1 MQLEQYIDY
10 TNLKPDATRADIE
23 ELCKIAKERGYANVC
38 VNGAYVSLCRQ
49 LLRGSGVG
57 VACVVGFPLGASATE
72 VKAFEAAKAV
82 EDGADEIDMVMAVG
96 ALKGGDFD
104 YVANDLKGGDFD
116 YVTKDIAAVKHACGV
131 TLKVIIEECL
141 LTDEQIAEAAKICVR
156 SGADIVKTSTGFS
169 KAGATLHAVE
179 IIKANCG
186 DLGIKA
192 AGGIRDAETARA
204 FIEAGATRI
213 GASAKL

>member
-38 VNGAYVSLCRQ
+38 VNGAYVALCKQ
-49 LLRGSGVG
+49 SLRGSGVG
-57 VACVVGFPLGASATE
+57 VACVVGFPLGASTTE

-82 EDGADEIDMVMAVG
+82 EDGADEIDMVMAIG
-96 ALKGGDFD
+96 ALKDGDFD
-104 YVANDLKGGDFD
+104 YVA
-116 YVTKDIAAVKHACGV
+116 KDIAAVKHACGV

-169 KAGATLHAVE
+169 KAGATLHAIE

-192 AGGIRDAETARA
+192 AGGIRDADTARA

>member
-38 VNGAYVSLCRQ
+38 VNGAYVALCRQ

-57 VACVVGFPLGASATE
+57 VACVVGFPLGASTTE

-104 YVANDLKGGDFD
+104 YVAND
-116 YVTKDIAAVKHACGV
+116 IAAVKHACGV

-141 LTDEQIAEAAKICVR
+141 LSEAQIAEAAKICVR

-169 KAGATLHAVE
+169 KAGATLRAVG

>member
-38 VNGAYVSLCRQ
+38 VNGAYVALCRQ

-57 VACVVGFPLGASATE
+57 VACVVGFPLGASTTE

-96 ALKGGDFD
+96 ALKDGDFD
-104 YVANDLKGGDFD
+104 YVA
-116 YVTKDIAAVKHACGV
+116 KDIAAVKHACGV

-141 LTDEQIAEAAKICVR
+141 LTDEQIAEAARICVR

-169 KAGATLHAVE
+169 KAGATLHAIE

-192 AGGIRDAETARA
+192 AGGIRDADTARA

>member
-10 TNLKPDATRADIE
+10 TNLKPDAIRADIE

-38 VNGAYVSLCRQ
+38 VNGAYVALCRQ

-57 VACVVGFPLGASATE
+57 VACVVGFPLGASTTE

-96 ALKGGDFD
+96 ALKDGDFD
-104 YVANDLKGGDFD
+104 YVA
-116 YVTKDIAAVKHACGV
+116 KDIAAVKHACGV

-169 KAGATLHAVE
+169 KAGATLHAIE

>member
-38 VNGAYVSLCRQ
+38 VNGAYVALCKQ

-57 VACVVGFPLGASATE
+57 VACVVGFPLGASTTE

-104 YVANDLKGGDFD
+104 YVA
-116 YVTKDIAAVKHACGV
+116 KDIAAVKHACGV

-141 LTDEQIAEAAKICVR
+141 LTDEQIAEAARICVR

-169 KAGATLHAVE
+169 KVGATLHAIE

>member
-38 VNGAYVSLCRQ
+38 VNGANVALCKQ

-57 VACVVGFPLGASATE
+57 VACVVGFPLGASTTE

-104 YVANDLKGGDFD
+104 YVAND
-116 YVTKDIAAVKHACGV
+116 IAAVKHACGV

-141 LTDEQIAEAAKICVR
+141 LTDEQIAEAARICVR

-169 KAGATLHAVE
+169 KAGATLHAIE

-186 DLGIKA
+186 SLGIKA

>member
-38 VNGAYVSLCRQ
+38 VNGAYVALCRQ

-57 VACVVGFPLGASATE
+57 VACVVGFPLGASTTE

-82 EDGADEIDMVMAVG
+82 EDGADEIDMVMAIG
-96 ALKGGDFD
+96 ALKDGDLD
-104 YVANDLKGGDFD
+104 YVA
-116 YVTKDIAAVKHACGV
+116 KDIAAVKHACGV

-186 DLGIKA
+186 SLGIKA
-192 AGGIRDAETARA
+192 AGGIRDADTART

>member
-38 VNGAYVSLCRQ
+38 VNGAYVALCKQ

-57 VACVVGFPLGASATE
+57 VACVVGFPLGASTTE

-104 YVANDLKGGDFD
+104 YVA
-116 YVTKDIAAVKHACGV
+116 KDIAAVKHACGV

>member
-38 VNGAYVSLCRQ
+38 VNGAYVALCRQ

-57 VACVVGFPLGASATE
+57 VACVVGFPLGASTTE

-104 YVANDLKGGDFD
+104 YVA
-116 YVTKDIAAVKHACGV
+116 KDIAAVKHACGV

-169 KAGATLHAVE
+169 KAGATLHAIE

-186 DLGIKA
+186 SLGIKA

>member
-38 VNGAYVSLCRQ
+38 VNGAYVALCRQ

-57 VACVVGFPLGASATE
+57 VACVVGFPLGASTTE

-104 YVANDLKGGDFD
+104 YVA
-116 YVTKDIAAVKHACGV
+116 KDIAAVKHACGV

-141 LTDEQIAEAAKICVR
+141 LTDEQIAEAARICVR

-169 KAGATLHAVE
+169 KAGATLHAIE

-192 AGGIRDAETARA
+192 AGGIRDADTARA

>member
-38 VNGAYVSLCRQ
+38 VNGAYVALCRQ

-57 VACVVGFPLGASATE
+57 VACVVGFPLGASTTE

-96 ALKGGDFD
+96 ALKDGDFD
-104 YVANDLKGGDFD
+104 YVA
-116 YVTKDIAAVKHACGV
+116 KDIAAVKHACGV

-141 LTDEQIAEAAKICVR
+141 LTDEQIAEAARICVR

-169 KAGATLHAVE
+169 KAGATLHAIE

>member
-38 VNGAYVSLCRQ
+38 VNGAYVALCKQ

-57 VACVVGFPLGASATE
+57 VACVVGFPLGASTTE

-104 YVANDLKGGDFD
+104 YVA
-116 YVTKDIAAVKHACGV
+116 KDIAAVKHACGV

-141 LTDEQIAEAAKICVR
+141 LTDEQIAEAARICVR

-169 KAGATLHAVE
+169 KAGATLHAIE

-186 DLGIKA
+186 GLGIKA
-192 AGGIRDAETARA
+192 AGGIRDVETARA

>member
-104 YVANDLKGGDFD
+104 YVAND
-116 YVTKDIAAVKHACGV
+116 IAAVKHACGV

-186 DLGIKA
+186 SLGIKA

>member
-10 TNLKPDATRADIE
+10 TDLKPDATRADIE

-38 VNGAYVSLCRQ
+38 VNGAYVALCKQ

-57 VACVVGFPLGASATE
+57 VACVVGFPLGASTIE

-104 YVANDLKGGDFD
+104 YVA
-116 YVTKDIAAVKHACGV
+116 KDIAAVKHACGV

-141 LTDEQIAEAAKICVR
+141 LTDEQIAEAARICVR

-169 KAGATLHAVE
+169 KAGATLHAIE

-186 DLGIKA
+186 SLGIKA

>member
-38 VNGAYVSLCRQ
+38 VNGAYVALCKQ

-57 VACVVGFPLGASATE
+57 VACVVGFPLGASTTE

-104 YVANDLKGGDFD
+104 YVA
-116 YVTKDIAAVKHACGV
+116 KDIAAVKHACGV

-141 LTDEQIAEAAKICVR
+141 LTDEQIAEAARICVR

-169 KAGATLHAVE
+169 KAGATLHAIG

>member
-38 VNGAYVSLCRQ
+38 VNGAYVALCRQ

-57 VACVVGFPLGASATE
+57 VACVVGFPLGASTTE

-96 ALKGGDFD
+96 ALKDGDFD
-104 YVANDLKGGDFD
+104 YVA
-116 YVTKDIAAVKHACGV
+116 KDIAAVKHACGV

-169 KAGATLHAVE
+169 KAGATLHAIG

>member
-38 VNGAYVSLCRQ
+38 VNGAYVALCRQ

-57 VACVVGFPLGASATE
+57 VACVVGFPLGASTTE

-82 EDGADEIDMVMAVG
+82 ADGADEIDMVMAVG

-104 YVANDLKGGDFD
+104 YVA
-116 YVTKDIAAVKHACGV
+116 KDIAAVKHACGV

-169 KAGATLHAVE
+169 KAGATLHAIE

>member
-1 MQLEQYIDY
+1 MQLEQYIDF

-57 VACVVGFPLGASATE
+57 VACVVGFPLGASTTE

-104 YVANDLKGGDFD
+104 YVAN
-116 YVTKDIAAVKHACGV
+116 DIAAVKHACGV

-169 KAGATLHAVE
+169 KAGATLHAVG

>member
-38 VNGAYVSLCRQ
+38 VNGAYVALCRQ

-57 VACVVGFPLGASATE
+57 VACVVGFPLGASTTE

-104 YVANDLKGGDFD
+104 YVA
-116 YVTKDIAAVKHACGV
+116 KDIAAVKHACGV

-141 LTDEQIAEAAKICVR
+141 LTDEQIAEAAQICVR

-169 KAGATLHAVE
+169 KAGATLHAIE

-192 AGGIRDAETARA
+192 AGGIRDADTARA

>member
-38 VNGAYVSLCRQ
+38 VNGAYVALCRQ

-57 VACVVGFPLGASATE
+57 VACVVGFPLGASTTE

-104 YVANDLKGGDFD
+104 YVAN
-116 YVTKDIAAVKHACGV
+116 DIAAVKHACGV

-169 KAGATLHAVE
+169 KAGATLHAIE

-192 AGGIRDAETARA
+192 AGGIRDADTARA

>member
-57 VACVVGFPLGASATE
+57 VACVVGFPLGASTTE

-104 YVANDLKGGDFD
+104 YVA
-116 YVTKDIAAVKHACGV
+116 KDIAAVKHACGV

-186 DLGIKA
+186 SLGIKA
-192 AGGIRDAETARA
+192 AGGIRDADTARA

>member
-23 ELCKIAKERGYANVC
+23 ELCKIAKDRGYANVC
-38 VNGAYVSLCRQ
+38 VNGAYVALCRQ

-57 VACVVGFPLGASATE
+57 VACVVGFPLGASTTE

-96 ALKGGDFD
+96 ALKDGDFD
-104 YVANDLKGGDFD
+104 YVAN
-116 YVTKDIAAVKHACGV
+116 DIAAVKHACGV

-169 KAGATLHAVE
+169 KAGATLHAIE

>member
-104 YVANDLKGGDFD
+104 YVAND
-116 YVTKDIAAVKHACGV
+116 IAAVKHACGV
-131 TLKVIIEECL
+131 TLKVIIEECM
-141 LTDEQIAEAAKICVR
+141 LTDEQIAEATKICVR

-186 DLGIKA
+186 SLGIKA

>member
-38 VNGAYVSLCRQ
+38 VNGAYVALCKQ

-57 VACVVGFPLGASATE
+57 VACVVGFPLGASTTE

-104 YVANDLKGGDFD
+104 YVA
-116 YVTKDIAAVKHACGV
+116 KDIAAVKHACGA

-141 LTDEQIAEAAKICVR
+141 LTDEQIAEAARICVR

-169 KAGATLHAVE
+169 KAGATLHAIE

-186 DLGIKA
+186 SLGIKA

>member
-38 VNGAYVSLCRQ
+38 VNGAYVALCKQ

-57 VACVVGFPLGASATE
+57 VACVVGFPLGASTTE

-104 YVANDLKGGDFD
+104 YVAND
-116 YVTKDIAAVKHACGV
+116 IAAVKHACGV

-141 LTDEQIAEAAKICVR
+141 LTDEQIAEAARICVR

-169 KAGATLHAVE
+169 KAGATLHAIE

-186 DLGIKA
+186 GFGIKA

>member
-38 VNGAYVSLCRQ
+38 VNGAYVALCRQ

-57 VACVVGFPLGASATE
+57 VACVVGFPLGASTTE

-104 YVANDLKGGDFD
+104 YVA
-116 YVTKDIAAVKHACGV
+116 KDIAAVKHACWV

-141 LTDEQIAEAAKICVR
+141 LTDEQIAEAARICVR

-169 KAGATLHAVE
+169 KAGATLHAIE

>member
-38 VNGAYVSLCRQ
+38 VNGAYVALCKQ

-57 VACVVGFPLGASATE
+57 VACVVGFPLGASTTE

-96 ALKGGDFD
+96 APKGGDFD
-104 YVANDLKGGDFD
+104 YVAN
-116 YVTKDIAAVKHACGV
+116 DIAAVKHACGV

-141 LTDEQIAEAAKICVR
+141 LTDEQIAEAARICVR

-169 KAGATLHAVE
+169 KAGATLHAIE

>member
-38 VNGAYVSLCRQ
+38 VNGAYVALCRQ

-57 VACVVGFPLGASATE
+57 VACVVGFPLGASTTE

-96 ALKGGDFD
+96 ALKDGDFD
-104 YVANDLKGGDFD
+104 YVA
-116 YVTKDIAAVKHACGV
+116 KDIAAVKHACGV

-141 LTDEQIAEAAKICVR
+141 LTDEQIAEATKICVR

-169 KAGATLHAVE
+169 KAGATLHAVG

>member
-38 VNGAYVSLCRQ
+38 VNGAYVALCRQ

-57 VACVVGFPLGASATE
+57 VACVVGFPLGASTTE

-104 YVANDLKGGDFD
+104 YVA
-116 YVTKDIAAVKHACGV
+116 KDIAAVKHACGV

-141 LTDEQIAEAAKICVR
+141 LTDEQIAEAARICVR

-192 AGGIRDAETARA
+192 AGGIRDADTARA

>member
-38 VNGAYVSLCRQ
+38 VNGAYVALCRQ

-104 YVANDLKGGDFD
+104 YVA
-116 YVTKDIAAVKHACGV
+116 KDIAAVKHACGV

-141 LTDEQIAEAAKICVR
+141 LTDEQIAEATKICVR

-186 DLGIKA
+186 SLGIKA

>member
-57 VACVVGFPLGASATE
+57 VACVVGFPLGASTTE

-104 YVANDLKGGDFD
+104 YVA
-116 YVTKDIAAVKHACGV
+116 KDIAAVKHACGV

-186 DLGIKA
+186 SLGIKA

>member
-38 VNGAYVSLCRQ
+38 VNGAYVALCRQ

-57 VACVVGFPLGASATE
+57 VACVVGFPLGASTTE

-96 ALKGGDFD
+96 ALKGGDLD
-104 YVANDLKGGDFD
+104 YVA
-116 YVTKDIAAVKHACGV
+116 KDIAAVKHACGV

-141 LTDEQIAEAAKICVR
+141 LTDEQIAEAARICVR

-169 KAGATLHAVE
+169 KAGATLHAIE

-186 DLGIKA
+186 GLGIKA

>member
-38 VNGAYVSLCRQ
+38 VNGAYVALCKQ

-57 VACVVGFPLGASATE
+57 VACVVGFPLGASTTE

-82 EDGADEIDMVMAVG
+82 EDGADEIDMVIAVG

-104 YVANDLKGGDFD
+104 YVA
-116 YVTKDIAAVKHACGV
+116 KDIAAVKHACGV

-141 LTDEQIAEAAKICVR
+141 LTDEQIAEAARICVR

-169 KAGATLHAVE
+169 KAGATLHAIE

-186 DLGIKA
+186 SLGIKA

>member
-38 VNGAYVSLCRQ
+38 VNGAYVTLCKQ

-57 VACVVGFPLGASATE
+57 VACVVGFPLGASTTE

-96 ALKGGDFD
+96 ALKDGDLD
-104 YVANDLKGGDFD
+104 YVA
-116 YVTKDIAAVKHACGV
+116 KDIAAVKHACGV

-169 KAGATLHAVE
+169 KAGATLHAIG

>member
-38 VNGAYVSLCRQ
+38 VNGAYVALCRQ

-57 VACVVGFPLGASATE
+57 VACVVGFPLGASTTE

-104 YVANDLKGGDFD
+104 YVA
-116 YVTKDIAAVKHACGV
+116 KDIAAVKHACGV

-141 LTDEQIAEAAKICVR
+141 LTDEQIAEAARICVR

-169 KAGATLHAVE
+169 KAGATLHAIE

-192 AGGIRDAETARA
+192 AGGIRDAETACA

>member
-1 MQLEQYIDY
+1 MQLEQYIDF

-38 VNGAYVSLCRQ
+38 VNGAYVALCRQ

-57 VACVVGFPLGASATE
+57 VACVVGFPLGASTTE

-104 YVANDLKGGDFD
+104 YVAN
-116 YVTKDIAAVKHACGV
+116 DIAAVKHACGV

-186 DLGIKA
+186 SLGIKA
-192 AGGIRDAETARA
+192 AGGIRDADTARA

>member
-23 ELCKIAKERGYANVC
+23 ELCKIAKERGYASVC
-38 VNGAYVSLCRQ
+38 VNGAYVALCRQ

-57 VACVVGFPLGASATE
+57 VACVVGFPLGASTTE

-96 ALKGGDFD
+96 ALKDGDFD
-104 YVANDLKGGDFD
+104 YVA
-116 YVTKDIAAVKHACGV
+116 KDIAAVKHACGV

-169 KAGATLHAVE
+169 KAGATLHAIE

>member
-38 VNGAYVSLCRQ
+38 VNGAYVALCRQ

-57 VACVVGFPLGASATE
+57 VACVVGFPLGASTTE

-104 YVANDLKGGDFD
+104 YVA
-116 YVTKDIAAVKHACGV
+116 KDIAAVKHACGV
-131 TLKVIIEECL
+131 TLKVIIEECM

-169 KAGATLHAVE
+169 KAGATLHAIE

>member
-104 YVANDLKGGDFD
+104 YVAND
-116 YVTKDIAAVKHACGV
+116 IAAVKHACGV

-169 KAGATLHAVE
+169 KAGATLHAIE

-186 DLGIKA
+186 SLGIKA